1 MNKTLLAFSLSL
13 LTLSA
18 AQASE
23 WGYGND
29 KHGPEHWGE
38 IAKDCA
44 TTKNQSPINIDNPA
58 DAKLEAL
65 NLSYTGQ
72 VIGLTNNGHTLQ
84 AQVNGR
90 NSFTID
96 GETFELQQFH
106 FHTPSENQIKG
117 RQYPLEAHFV
127 HANADGELAVISVM
141 FDAGDQNAALS
152 KLINAIPQ
160 ENQTTFFKDT
170 FEINDLLPKTA
181 NHYRFNG
188 SLTTP
193 PCSEGVRWFVLK
205 DTQTLSKDQA
215 AKLMEV
221 MGQNNRPLQ
230 PLNARVVLAN

>member
-1 MNKTLLAFSLSL
+1 MNKTLLALSLSL
-13 LTLSA
+13 FTLGA

-23 WGYGND
+23 WGYDND

-44 TTKNQSPINIDNPA
+44 TTKNQSPINIEKPT
-58 DAKLEAL
+58 DAALEAL
-65 NLSYTGQ
+65 ELSYTGK

-84 AQVNGR
+84 AQVDGH
-90 NSFTID
+90 NSLTID

-117 RQYPLEAHFV
+117 HQYPLEAHFV
-127 HANADGELAVISVM
+127 HANEDGELAVISVM
-141 FDAGDQNAALS
+141 FNVGVQNLALS

-160 ENQTTFFKDT
+160 ENQSAFFKDT
-170 FEINDLLPKTA
+170 FDINDLLPKTA
-181 NHYRFNG
+181 SYYRFNG

-193 PCSEGVRWFVLK
+193 PCTEGVRWFVLK
-205 DTQTLSKDQA
+205 DTQALSQDQA
-215 AKLMEV
+215 SKLMGV

-230 PLNARVVLAN
+230 PLNARVVLSN

>member
-96 GETFELQQFH
+96 GE
-106 FHTPSENQIKG
+106 
-117 RQYPLEAHFV
+117 
-127 HANADGELAVISVM
+127 LAVISVM

-181 NHYRFNG
+181 NYYRFNG

-230 PLNARVVLAN
+230 PLNARVVLSN